1 MPGRDCGQVRLENKL
16 WHDESVIALARITM
30 PWFAGSRVRG
40 FAAVREL
47 PLGVRPVP
55 ASRERAAGRPHQ
67 AAKDQFG
74 LTGAHWR
81 VPAVPGSVAIWWLV
95 AASVFL

>member
-40 FAAVREL
+40 FAGSLRFVNYPSEFALFLRPESER
-47 PLGVRPVP
+47 LGALIKQRKI
-55 ASRERAAGRPHQ
+55 SS
-67 AAKDQFG
+67 D
-74 LTGAHWR
+74 
-81 VPAVPGSVAIWWLV
+81 
-95 AASVFL
+95 